1 MIRKLILIF
10 GIITGTINSFG
21 QIPVIE
27 TPKAATFQN
36 YTNFG
41 TMQTGNQNFI
51 PNYIQNNG
59 LTNTQINNQAIM
71 QEVQY
76 YEQLR
81 QKQNEILNDDYT
93 TVNSGIQ
100 YNLPSFAD
108 IAETEYFRQA
118 FNEINQMLN
127 GTRPLDLK
135 RAVFL
140 TENAYISNQL
150 DYNQFNNRIKQ
161 ETQLAKLLIRQ
172 KGYKENENLS
182 KNLAL
187 YQYMCDTSKFYD
199 YSQEG
204 TAIHTPYTYDFDD
217 FFGKEDW
224 TKIFVSKLLVSKSG
238 QCHSLPLL
246 YLIYAQEI
254 GSEAYLAYSP
264 SHSYIKFQDKYKNW
278 YNLELTNGM
287 LISDAA
293 IMASGYIKTEAI
305 QNGIYMDTISN
316 KQAISTCLVDL
327 AKGYYHKFGYDD
339 FMIQCADT
347 ALKYFP
353 KNVDALQVK
362 ADYYTLLTH
371 HVGRQLPSAKTL
383 EEMEKVLQNYPKAKE
398 IREKRNELY
407 QTIDNLGFET
417 MPEAEY
423 QSWLNSVRNEASK
436 RESQCKVITIQKT
449 IR

>member
-1 MIRKLILIF
+1 M
-10 GIITGTINSFG
+10 
-21 QIPVIE
+21 
-27 TPKAATFQN
+27 
-36 YTNFG
+36 
-41 TMQTGNQNFI
+41 
-51 PNYIQNNG
+51 
-59 LTNTQINNQAIM
+59 
-71 QEVQY
+71 
-76 YEQLR
+76 
-81 QKQNEILNDDYT
+81 
-93 TVNSGIQ
+93 
-100 YNLPSFAD
+100 
-108 IAETEYFRQA
+108 
-118 FNEINQMLN
+118 
-127 GTRPLDLK
+127 
-135 RAVFL
+135 
-140 TENAYISNQL
+140 
-150 DYNQFNNRIKQ
+150 
-161 ETQLAKLLIRQ
+161 
-172 KGYKENENLS
+172 
-182 KNLAL
+182 
-187 YQYMCDTSKFYD
+187 DTSDTTKFYD

-204 TAIHTPYTYDFDD
+204 TVIHTPYSYDFND
-217 FFGKEDW
+217 FFGKDDW
-224 TKIFVSKLLVSKSG
+224 TQMFVSKLLVSKSG

-305 QNGIYMDTISN
+305 QNGIYMDTISY
-316 KQAISTCLVDL
+316 KQSVSTCLVDL

-371 HVGRQLPSAKTL
+371 HIGKQLPQVKTL
-383 EEMEKVLQNYPKAKE
+383 QEMETVLQNYPRAKE

-407 QTIDNLGFET
+407 QIIDNLGFET

-423 QSWLNSVRNEASK
+423 QSWLNSVRNEAAK
-436 RESQCKVITIQKT
+436 RESQNKVITIQKT